1 MVCFCSV
8 SKRCTNTTYRYRGSP
23 HNRQSRYPIWHSET
37 PQRSHTGREVEAQL
51 LSFLHLA
58 PDERECLP
66 SRTGRFTNVEN
77 VSRTHWTG
85 WLGPGGGM
93 EGSEKRKSALAGN
106 RTRNIPARGIIKDK
120 SDGRAGN
127 RCCKVTRVLWNKA
140 EHSVARWGSLCG
152 PWWPKEITF
161 IFEKKKKFST
171 INTK

>member
-8 SKRCTNTTYRYRGSP
+8 SKSCTNATYRYRGSP
-23 HNRQSRYPIWHSET
+23 HNRQSRYPIWHLET

-66 SRTGRFTNVEN
+66 SRTGRLTNLEN

-120 SDGRAGN
+120 SEGPCRKQVLQGDMRALEQGW
-127 RCCKVTRVLWNKA
+127 TQ
-140 EHSVARWGSLCG
+140 CG
-152 PWWPKEITF
+152 TLGLTVRALMTQRNNIYFW
-161 IFEKKKKFST
+161 KKKKFST